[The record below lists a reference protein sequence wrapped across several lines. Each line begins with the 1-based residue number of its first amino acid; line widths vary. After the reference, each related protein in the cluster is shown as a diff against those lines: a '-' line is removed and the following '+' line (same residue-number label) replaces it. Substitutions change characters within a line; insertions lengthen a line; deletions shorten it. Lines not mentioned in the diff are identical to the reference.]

1 MSLGQ
6 ARAAGPLRG
15 DPKGTQHLFGLFV
28 RTHLGGKPVGWQW
41 IAVSFTFCRQ
51 ANVLNRC
58 FHAENQL
65 IGAAPKNQLP
75 ELTWFSAQFETRIR
89 LHPAAVES
97 ATCLQASRFSDAGRL
112 ASHILEA
119 STEILHHLRP
129 CRTVD
134 TKSIEYR
141 RGISRRRTSFASH
154 SVTSQP
160 IQDRQV
166 VCFGHCQ
173 KALIAATLLASTWP
187 RT

>member
-1 MSLGQ
+1 MDCG
-6 ARAAGPLRG
+6 R
-15 DPKGTQHLFGLFV
+15 QHLLSTGQ
-28 RTHLGGKPVGWQW
+28 RTKSMFPRRKSADWRSIDPSATRAYL
-41 IAVSFTFCRQ
+41 ICSAV
-51 ANVLNRC
+51 
-58 FHAENQL
+58 
-65 IGAAPKNQLP
+65 
-75 ELTWFSAQFETRIR
+75 QFRIRIR

-112 ASHILEA
+112 TRHVLET

-154 SVTSQP
+154 GVARQP

-166 VCFGHCQ
+166 VRFGHCQ
-173 KALIAATLLASTWP
+173 KALVAATLLALTRP
-187 RT
+187 RP